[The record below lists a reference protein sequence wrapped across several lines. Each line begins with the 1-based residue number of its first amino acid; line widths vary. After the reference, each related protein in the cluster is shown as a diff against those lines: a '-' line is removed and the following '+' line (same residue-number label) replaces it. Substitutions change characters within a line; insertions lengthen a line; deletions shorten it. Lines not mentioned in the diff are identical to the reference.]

1 MAPPGERGHQ
11 IKVSEDVYND
21 LTELGRK
28 NETYS
33 QIIRRL
39 IDEHREREGRKAK

>member
-1 MAPPGERGHQ
+1 MAPGERGKQ
-11 IKVSEDVYND
+11 IKVTEDVYRD
-21 LTELGRK
+21 LTDLGHK